1 MSKPEMISVI
11 IPVYNV
17 ELYLDRCVQS
27 VVSQTHNE
35 LEIILV
41 DDGSTDNC
49 PTICDAWGQK
59 DSRIKVIH
67 KPNGGLSDARN
78 AGMAAASGD
87 YIAFVDSDDWIAPE
101 MLKRLIQTMKKDSSD
116 IAACS
121 VRMVWEDDRPDRMLT
136 VRTNCVLDRQ
146 EAQRALLE
154 EKLLKHPVWYKLYKR
169 ETIQNIPF
177 EKGKYHED
185 VFWSYQVIGNAARIS
200 LIDYIGY
207 FYTQRSASI
216 MGAAYS
222 QKRLD
227 AIEAHERWY
236 CYLEDRFPEL
246 RAEACLCLWEKCI
259 YHGQMVLRCLS
270 QKEQGEAF
278 AKIDQVIKKHNLKW
292 PDFSAKPMKRKI
304 WLVMAKVSLRLTCRI
319 KNAIGIGM

>member
-1 MSKPEMISVI
+1 MDKPETISVI

-27 VVSQTHNE
+27 VSAQTYNV

-41 DDGSTDNC
+41 DDGSTDHC
-49 PTICDAWGQK
+49 PSLCEEWAKK

-101 MLKRLIQTMKKDSSD
+101 MLKRLLLAIHQDKSD

-121 VRMVWEDDRPDRMLT
+121 VRMVWEDDRPGRMLT

-154 EKLLKHPVWYKLYKR
+154 EKLIKHPVWYKLYKR
-169 ETIQNIPF
+169 GAIQNIPF

-185 VFWSYQVIGNAARIS
+185 IFWSYQVIGNAARIS

-207 FYTQRSASI
+207 FYTQRSTSI

-222 QKRLD
+222 RKRLD

-236 CYLEDRFPEL
+236 CYLKDRFPEL
-246 RAEACLCLWEKCI
+246 RVEACVHLWEKCI
-259 YHGQMVLRCLS
+259 YHGQMVLRYLS
-270 QKEQGEAF
+270 QDEQGEAF
-278 AKIDQVIKKHNLKW
+278 TKIEQVIRKHNLKW

-319 KNAIGIGM
+319 RNAIGVGM